1 MSARSEPTR
10 ISATLAALALVGLL
24 VLAALAT
31 GCSSGDGGTQAD
43 DPVPAPGDAAGWTE
57 DEIQLTI
64 ETYATLLAQ
73 GFAEQDMAVLEP
85 VATVEQAQEEY
96 ALMAALGE
104 GGIVMYAEPT
114 EIEIVSV
121 TDSAE
126 DGLIVETR
134 EIWDYEHISLE
145 TSETVRAEDGVVYEL
160 RYALVSATGGWVVA
174 SIESIATE
182 GDQQAPSAEDT
193 GS

>member
-1 MSARSEPTR
+1 
-10 ISATLAALALVGLL
+10 
-24 VLAALAT
+24 
-31 GCSSGDGGTQAD
+31 
-43 DPVPAPGDAAGWTE
+43 VPAPGDAAGWTE

-114 EIEIVSV
+114 EIEIVGV

-126 DGLIVETR
+126 GGLIVETR

>member
-1 MSARSEPTR
+1 VSDRSEPTR
-10 ISATLAALALVGLL
+10 FSARLAALALAALA
-24 VLAALAT
+24 LAALTA
-31 GCSSGDGGTQAD
+31 GCSSADSGTQAEEG
-43 DPVPAPGDAAGWTE
+43 VPAPAAAAWTE
-57 DEIQLTI
+57 EDIQLTI
-64 ETYATLLAQ
+64 ETYAELLAQ

-104 GGIVMYAEPT
+104 GGIVMYAQPNEV
-114 EIEIVSV
+114 EIVSV
-121 TDSAE
+121 TESDSG
-126 DGLIVETR
+126 GLIVETR

-160 RYALVSATGGWVVA
+160 RYALVPATGGWVVA
-174 SIESIATE
+174 SIESVAEE
-182 GDQQAPSAEDT
+182 GEPSDPSTEDT